1 MDTIKREYHK
11 WWSHR
16 LQRDM
21 ELLVFGQSG
30 DRMLVFPTRSGR
42 FYEYEDMRMVE
53 ALREKINSG
62 RLQLFCVDSIDGEA
76 LYALDAHPSHR
87 IGRHQQYELYIL
99 EEVFPLMDA
108 LNPNGRTIA
117 HGCSL
122 GAYHAANMVFR
133 HPEHFQRLI
142 AFSGRYDL
150 TQGIEWFADLFN
162 GYYDQD
168 IYFHTPT
175 HFLPSLACE
184 HRLKALRNTDI
195 TLVIGEMDPFR
206 ANNEKLSQILWQK
219 NVAHDLRYWQDR
231 AHQGY
236 YWRRMAPVFI

>member
-1 MDTIKREYHK
+1 MDTIKRGYHK

-122 GAYHAANMVFR
+122 GAYHAVNVAMR
-133 HPEHFQRLI
+133 HPQLFCKVVGM
-142 AFSGRYDL
+142 SGRYDL
-150 TQGIEWFADLFN
+150 TKSSGYFQDLLS
-162 GYYDQD
+162 GYHNDF
-168 IYFHTPT
+168 IYFNMPNQYLKNLEDTN
-175 HFLPSLACE
+175 LIQQLNKMDIILA
-184 HRLKALRNTDI
+184 
-195 TLVIGEMDPFR
+195 IGKEDPFLES
-206 ANNEKLSQILWQK
+206 NHKLSNILNEKGISHQLFEWDEE
-219 NVAHDLRYWQDR
+219 AHK
-231 AHQGY
+231 AC
-236 YWRRMAPVFI
+236 YWRSMVSIYF